1 MRIRKYE
8 KERKESYAS
17 VVHDNWLFLLLSWI
31 NIIIIITIMII
42 LIIITN

>member
-17 VVHDNWLFLLLSWI
+17 VVHDNRLFLLLSWI
-31 NIIIIITIMII
+31 NIIIITIMII